1 MPTYQQVPALPPACT
16 CPHPLRTRPRPLS
29 QLLPW
34 PLQVSSGRLGPLGRL
49 RSTVAAGV
57 QELRSAPKL
66 KDLLE
71 FEARGCGGGGG
82 AGWRTCR
89 VAARP
94 GCSALHGAAGEAG
107 KASLAC
113 IQSSQAAP
121 APPHPMLHPAAP
133 RAAMRRPPSRPA
145 TATEP
150 LVPYPPLH
158 THLQAPR
165 VLVGRGLEVVGS
177 DEEWG
182 RQSVAGM
189 NPCTLAALKQMPA
202 QLGSAIAAE
211 HVDSEC
217 RRWLVRAARGRAHP
231 HLVLLAGGPA
241 RLHAGQREPRQQRE
255 PAPHTASPAHRP
267 PPAEEIAELGG
278 TSLAQHVADAAA
290 GGKPRLFLIDYWLMA
305 AFWEEAPKD
314 LPGRA
319 EHAGRA
325 LLFLQ
330 Q

>member
-1 MPTYQQVPALPPACT
+1 
-16 CPHPLRTRPRPLS
+16 
-29 QLLPW
+29 
-34 PLQVSSGRLGPLGRL
+34 
-49 RSTVAAGV
+49 
-57 QELRSAPKL
+57 
-66 KDLLE
+66 
-71 FEARGCGGGGG
+71 
-82 AGWRTCR
+82 
-89 VAARP
+89 
-94 GCSALHGAAGEAG
+94 
-107 KASLAC
+107 
-113 IQSSQAAP
+113 
-121 APPHPMLHPAAP
+121 
-133 RAAMRRPPSRPA
+133 
-145 TATEP
+145 
-150 LVPYPPLH
+150 
-158 THLQAPR
+158 

-217 RRWLVRAARGRAHP
+217 RRGLVRTARGRAPP
-231 HLVLLAGGPA
+231 HLCAAGWRASVSHVSKGSPL
-241 RLHAGQREPRQQRE
+241 RTP
-255 PAPHTASPAHRP
+255 ASPAHRP

-278 TSLAQHVADAAA
+278 ASLAQHVADAAA

-305 AFWEEAPKD
+305 AFWGEAPKD